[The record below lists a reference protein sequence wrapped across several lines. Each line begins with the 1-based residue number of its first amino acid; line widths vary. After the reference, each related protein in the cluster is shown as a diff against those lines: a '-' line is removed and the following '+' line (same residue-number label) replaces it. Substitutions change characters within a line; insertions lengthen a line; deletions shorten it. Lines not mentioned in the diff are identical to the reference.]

1 MLKCKN
7 DIINTSSLTLFSSD
21 RQSVFSDQGK
31 MEEEAAAN
39 SYFISHISYLKRKMP
54 RHFTLIELLVVI
66 AIIAIL
72 AGMLL
77 PALNKARE
85 KARGTQCMS
94 QYKGIATAMAMY
106 STDYTEYLPG
116 PSYSRPY
123 APSGNY
129 TYKNN
134 NVVYALDSLYLKK
147 YRGSNKIAPFW
158 DCPSN
163 GPIVRKADTQRIARI
178 HMFSSSE
185 KRYNYLFGLA
195 TGTGDDNNPKRFFNM
210 KFPVTHSRIPLY
222 CEINNKS
229 AADAVYALINAPHG
243 GSFNVIYGDLHV
255 GSRSDR
261 LLRSQVNGWCLTQ

>member
-21 RQSVFSDQGK
+21 QQSVFSNQGK

-54 RHFTLIELLVVI
+54 RYFTLIELLVVI

-85 KARGTQCMS
+85 TARGTQCMS
-94 QYKGIATAMAMY
+94 QYKGIATAMGMY

-116 PSYSRPY
+116 PAYARPY

-129 TYKNN
+129 TYTSNN
-134 NVVYALDSLYLKK
+134 TIYALDSLYLKK
-147 YRGSNKIAPFW
+147 YRGGNKVAPFW
-158 DCPSN
+158 ECPSN
-163 GPIVRKADTQRIARI
+163 GAIVRKADTQRIARI
-178 HMFSSSE
+178 HMFTSSITS
-185 KRYNYLFGLA
+185 YNHLFGLA
-195 TGTGDDNNPKRFFNM
+195 SGNEEQKKTKRFFTM

-229 AADAVYALINAPHG
+229 AGDSQYAGIKAPHNE
-243 GSFNVIYGDLHV
+243 SFNVIYGDLHV
-255 GSRSDR
+255 ASRRDS
-261 LLRSQVNGWCLTQ
+261 LLRSQVNGWCLDK

>member
-1 MLKCKN
+1 MDSAENNNRKEGEESKMRRTETSA
-7 DIINTSSLTLFSSD
+7 IN
-21 RQSVFSDQGK
+21 SVTVSGR
-31 MEEEAAAN
+31 
-39 SYFISHISYLKRKMP
+39 SHGS
-54 RHFTLIELLVVI
+54 FTLIELLIVI

-72 AGMLL
+72 AAMLL

-85 KARGTQCMS
+85 RARGTQCAA
-94 QYKGIATAMAMY
+94 QYKGIATALAMY

-116 PSYSRPY
+116 PSYNRPY

-129 TYKNN
+129 TYAGNN
-134 NVVYALDSLYLKK
+134 LVYALDSLYLKK

-158 DCPSN
+158 NCPSN
-163 GPIVRKADTQRIARI
+163 GPAVRKADTQRIAKI
-178 HMFSSSE
+178 HMFTSSITAYSQ
-185 KRYNYLFGLA
+185 LFGLVG
-195 TGTGDDNNPKRFFNM
+195 GTGDARLPKRFFTM

-229 AADAVYALINAPHG
+229 AADAKYAGINAPHG

-255 GSRSDR
+255 GSRSDS

>member
-1 MLKCKN
+1 MMKQSAPN
-7 DIINTSSLTLFSSD
+7 QAESL
-21 RQSVFSDQGK
+21 RRRV
-31 MEEEAAAN
+31 
-39 SYFISHISYLKRKMP
+39 
-54 RHFTLIELLVVI
+54 FTLIERLVVI

-85 KARGTQCMS
+85 RARGTQCMG

-106 STDYTEYLPG
+106 ISDYNYYLPD
-116 PSYSRPY
+116 PSYNRPY

-129 TYKNN
+129 TAANN

-147 YRGSNKIAPFW
+147 YKKGSSKVAPFW
-158 DCPSN
+158 ECPSN
-163 GPIVRKADTQRIARI
+163 GPIVRKADTQRIARV
-178 HMFSSSE
+178 HMFTSSN
-185 KRYNYLFGLA
+185 KAYNNLFGLV
-195 TGTGDDNNPKRFFNM
+195 TGTGDDKLPKRFFTM

-229 AADAVYALINAPHG
+229 AGDAKYAGINAPHG

-261 LLRSQVNGWCLTQ
+261 DLRQQVNWCLDK

>member
-1 MLKCKN
+1 MMKQSAPN
-7 DIINTSSLTLFSSD
+7 QAESL
-21 RQSVFSDQGK
+21 RRRV
-31 MEEEAAAN
+31 
-39 SYFISHISYLKRKMP
+39 
-54 RHFTLIELLVVI
+54 FTLIELLVVI

-85 KARGTQCMS
+85 RARGTQCMG

-106 STDYTEYLPG
+106 RSDYNEYLPG
-116 PSYSRPY
+116 PSYNRPY

-129 TYKNN
+129 TAANN
-134 NVVYALDSLYLKK
+134 NIVYALDSLYLKK
-147 YRGSNKIAPFW
+147 YKKGSGKVAPFW

-163 GPIVRKADTQRIARI
+163 GAIVRSADTQRIAKVHLFTSYI
-178 HMFSSSE
+178 TA
-185 KRYNYLFGLA
+185 YTNLFGVV
-195 TGTGDDNNPKRFFNM
+195 TGTGDDKLPKRFFTM

-229 AADAVYALINAPHG
+229 DSGTKYAGINAPHN

-255 GSRSDR
+255 ASRSDR
-261 LLRSQVNGWCLTQ
+261 LLRSQVDGWCLEK

>member
-1 MLKCKN
+1 MKIRMEPVKREEKRCN
-7 DIINTSSLTLFSSD
+7 IFS
-21 RQSVFSDQGK
+21 
-31 MEEEAAAN
+31 
-39 SYFISHISYLKRKMP
+39 
-54 RHFTLIELLVVI
+54 FTLIELLVVI

-85 KARGTQCMS
+85 RARGTQCMS

-106 STDYTEYLPG
+106 RSDYNEYLPG
-116 PSYSRPY
+116 PTYNRPY

-129 TYKNN
+129 TAANN
-134 NVVYALDSLYLKK
+134 NIVYALDSLYLKK
-147 YRGSNKIAPFW
+147 YRAGSGKVAPFW
-158 DCPSN
+158 ECPSN
-163 GPIVRKADTQRIARI
+163 GPIVRKADTQRIAKV
-178 HMFSSSE
+178 HLFTSSTKS
-185 KRYNYLFGLA
+185 YTNLFGVV
-195 TGTGDDNNPKRFFNM
+195 TGTGDDKLPKRFFTM

-229 AADAVYALINAPHG
+229 AADAKYAGINAPHG

-261 LLRSQVNGWCLTQ
+261 DLRQQVNWCLDK